1 MYTYYGRNLYNR
13 FLFFFSNTLEL
24 EFCPRMRDRCVN
36 FKCGLELT
44 MLSSTPRSRFRP
56 CIDLHDGQVKQ
67 IVGGTLSESD
77 PTTLKTNFVAT
88 CVNTSRIMPATDR
101 VMSLESFAQRLSWRF
116 REAVSRPRPQRRSS
130 HKTWA
135 RKRRCSSGGAE
146 GVARFVL
153 EAFALQLQTNY
164 DRTLGG
170 LQVGGGIDDKNAL
183 KWIELGASKVIPSMN
198 CRCSQTN

>member
-1 MYTYYGRNLYNR
+1 MHGRICIQSCTRTTEGIYTTGLC
-13 FLFFFSNTLEL
+13 FFFLSDALTCESCL
-24 EFCPRMRDRCVN
+24 RMRDRCIN

-44 MLSSTPRSRFRP
+44 MLSSTPRIRFRP

-153 EAFALQLQTNY
+153 EAFALQLQINY
-164 DRTLGG
+164 DAR
-170 LQVGGGIDDKNAL
+170 
-183 KWIELGASKVIPSMN
+183 
-198 CRCSQTN
+198 